1 MNKRTI
7 LYVLLSLVVMIM
19 GLASCQKHTYD
30 FSYSPTS
37 PKAGEKV
44 SFVNQSDAGENWV
57 WKFGDNGQSTLKS
70 PTHIYTTPGTYVV
83 ELMVDSNKN
92 RKISH
97 VLEVLDS
104 IPSIN
109 LESDTLQQY
118 TPLTIKASLYNPTN
132 ATVTYKWTIDESIFV
147 ITAGSLSSDSVTGY
161 YTEFDRTTQVGLEIT
176 VGEKTTTDSRSIVL
190 TDKLAPTLLMQTQMG
205 DMWRQRIYDGIF
217 EDAKPYYGDASV
229 INEANDTTAEL
240 NGVLYDTDNMPV
252 LNDLDVNALQVD
264 AVNRKLYLI
273 LDDGLYVANAN
284 GDALTQI
291 TNIPAGTLL
300 VDSERNSLYWSDAYG
315 VWMMPLVTHPQNVI
329 SEQQLGKIK
338 NVNEVPVVSRM
349 VMVD

>member
-7 LYVLLSLVVMIM
+7 QYALLSLVITAFAVV
-19 GLASCQKHTYD
+19 SCQKHTYD

-37 PKAGEKV
+37 PKAGETV

-70 PTHIYTTPGTYVV
+70 PTHIYTQPGSYVV

-92 RKISH
+92 RKITH

-109 LESDTLQQY
+109 LESDTVQQY
-118 TPLTIKASLYNPTN
+118 TPLTLKASLYNPTN
-132 ATVTYKWTIDESIFV
+132 ATVTYTWTIDESIFV

-161 YTEFDRTTQVGLEIT
+161 YTEFGRTTEVGLVIT
-176 VGEKTTTDSRSIVL
+176 VGGKMTTDSRNIVL
-190 TDKLAPTLLMQTQMG
+190 TDKIAPTLLMQTQMG
-205 DMWRQRIYDGIF
+205 DLWRQRIYEGIF
-217 EDAKPYYGDASV
+217 EDAKPFHGDASV
-229 INEANDTTAEL
+229 INEANDTTAML
-240 NGVLYDTDNMPV
+240 NGVLYDIHNMPV
-252 LNDLDVNALQVD
+252 LTDLDVNALQVD

-273 LDDGLYVANAN
+273 LDDGLFVANAN
-284 GDALTQI
+284 GDALTRI
-291 TNIPAGTLL
+291 TNIPAATLL

-315 VWMMPLVTHPQNVI
+315 VWRMPLVTHPQNVI